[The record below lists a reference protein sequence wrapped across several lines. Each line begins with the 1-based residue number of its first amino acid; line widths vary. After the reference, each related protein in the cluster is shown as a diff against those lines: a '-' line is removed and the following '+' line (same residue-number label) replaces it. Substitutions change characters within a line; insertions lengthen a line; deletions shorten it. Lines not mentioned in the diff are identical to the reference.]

1 MSIIALPANSGQW
14 PWMSRRVTFSHH
26 MQSIIRRY
34 HTSQMQ
40 AWRSPKSWSGSL
52 RVVTANSSCSL
63 SQIITKTLRSSRI
76 SASSK
81 FIMKT
86 SNIYRSITRTT
97 SIKEMTCLVIKS
109 ICICI
114 LILIKKDHFRY
125 KVQKNRMW
133 GLVLHYKLTWW
144 WHPSMRR
151 TWTHWAPIP
160 CQSARSLSWQID
172 HARRMVNW

>member
-109 ICICI
+109 ICIW
-114 LILIKKDHFRY
+114 ILIKKITSDIN
-125 KVQKNRMW
+125 KVQRNRIW
-133 GLVLHYKLTWW
+133 VNYKLTWW

-151 TWTHWAPIP
+151 TYTHWAPIP
-160 CQSARSLSWQID
+160 GQSARSLSWKID
-172 HARRMVNW
+172 HVRMVNW